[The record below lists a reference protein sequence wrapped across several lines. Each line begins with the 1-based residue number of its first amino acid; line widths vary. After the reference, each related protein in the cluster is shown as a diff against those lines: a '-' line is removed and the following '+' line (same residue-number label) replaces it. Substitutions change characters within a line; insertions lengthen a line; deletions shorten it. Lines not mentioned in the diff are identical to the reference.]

1 MVDLPQPLTA
11 VPPRGVGSCLLLP
24 LAAAAEQS
32 FLSLRPHLPDVESPS
47 KEHVSR
53 SLNVPAVSVST
64 ANV

>member
-1 MVDLPQPLTA
+1 M
-11 VPPRGVGSCLLLP
+11 LLP

-32 FLSLRPHLPDVESPS
+32 LLSLRPRLPDVEAPS